1 MSVNVAVLDFFE
13 RESVFCGNLSG
24 WRVQPFRAREG
35 YIEER
40 KPLQFYEPRAN
51 GCRAEHRAA
60 FRIFR
65 PAIARALLL
74 PSRSAGLWALLH
86 YFLRIIS

>member
-1 MSVNVAVLDFFE
+1 MSVNVAVLDLFE
-13 RESVFCGNLSG
+13 RESLFYGNLIG

-40 KPLQFYEPRAN
+40 KPLQFYEARAN

-60 FRIFR
+60 FRNFR
-65 PAIARALLL
+65 PAIPRALPL
-74 PSRSAGLWALLH
+74 PFGSASLWALLH

>member
-1 MSVNVAVLDFFE
+1 MSVNVPALESFE
-13 RESVFCGNLSG
+13 RESLFCWNLSG

-40 KPLQFYEPRAN
+40 ESIQFYEPGAN
-51 GCRAEHRAA
+51 GCRAENRAA
-60 FRIFR
+60 SR

-74 PSRSAGLWALLH
+74 PSRSAGLWALLQ
-86 YFLRIIS
+86 YFPRIIS